1 MDRAS
6 ESERLAA
13 RRCPRR
19 RNRLH
24 CNSSG
29 TKGRL
34 IEPRPCHHPRRR
46 PMILGMSVQAFTAL
60 HVAISLIG
68 LLSGVI
74 VVLGMLNDNRLP
86 RWTALFVITT
96 IATSATGFLFHST
109 SFGPPQ
115 VVGVISL
122 IVLLGT
128 VGALYVYHLSGRWR
142 SVYVVTAVLALYLER
157 LRGRRAGV
165 SEDSC
170 AACARTDGL
179 RAALPR
185 GASGSPGAVRAD
197 RNSRREEI
205 SPLADRAGTRPADF
219 FVKASTLRS
228 SCLPLGRL
236 DSGRREAA

>member
-1 MDRAS
+1 
-6 ESERLAA
+6 
-13 RRCPRR
+13 
-19 RNRLH
+19 
-24 CNSSG
+24 
-29 TKGRL
+29 
-34 IEPRPCHHPRRR
+34 
-46 PMILGMSVQAFTAL
+46 MILGMSVQAFTAL

-142 SVYVVTAVLALYLER
+142 SVYVVTAVLALYLN
-157 LRGRRAGV
+157 AFVGV
-165 SEDSC
+165 VQAFQKIPALHALAPTGSEPPFL
-170 AACARTDGL
+170 AAQAVLLVLFVLIGILGVKKFHPSLIAPALAPRT
-179 RAALPR
+179 
-185 GASGSPGAVRAD
+185 
-197 RNSRREEI
+197 
-205 SPLADRAGTRPADF
+205 
-219 FVKASTLRS
+219 S
-228 SCLPLGRL
+228 S
-236 DSGRREAA
+236 